1 MKMAK
6 KKGNARVTSTEQYY
20 TPLSTAISVL
30 ENVASIFPNFTEKMF
45 IEPAGGTGAFIHAAK
60 EFGVTKIIS
69 YDIEPL
75 HDGIIKGN
83 FLQQSLNI
91 SNAITVSNPPF
102 GRNNSLSIPFFNHS
116 AKYSEIIVFIVPR
129 SWRKW
134 SVTNRLNRQ
143 FHLVKDDDLNINY
156 VDSNGN
162 QISSNN
168 NLRTCVQYWHA
179 QKELRNLVYV
189 KDMKIVEKCSFNDAD
204 VALTVFGYSCGN
216 VKIEFERKE
225 NSTLMFLRLCHSKA
239 LEALQSVDFSK
250 FFMNTAYTE
259 ALSMPEINYLLNEY
273 VFGDPMITTTKK

>member
-75 HDGIIKGN
+75 HDGIIKGD

-116 AKYSEIIVFIVPR
+116 AKYSEIIVFLKVPKPGACT
-129 SWRKW
+129 STTSPGFINIGGTLLKPTPPGVP
-134 SVTNRLNRQ
+134 VT
-143 FHLVKDDDLNINY
+143 ITSPG
-156 VDSNGN
+156 SN
-162 QISSNN
+162 
-168 NLRTCVQYWHA
+168 VQ
-179 QKELRNLVYV
+179 K
-189 KDMKIVEKCSFNDAD
+189 
-204 VALTVFGYSCGN
+204 
-216 VKIEFERKE
+216 
-225 NSTLMFLRLCHSKA
+225 
-239 LEALQSVDFSK
+239 LE
-250 FFMNTAYTE
+250 
-259 ALSMPEINYLLNEY
+259 I
-273 VFGDPMITTTKK
+273 